1 MFVPHAAVSLSHSE
15 GYYHVSLD
23 NGAELLG
30 KAVIIATGVTYRG
43 LDVAG
48 IERFEGL
55 SVFYSPVD
63 ADKVEAGEPV
73 VIVGGGN
80 SAGQAATAL
89 AASGH
94 RVFVLVRG
102 DGLAQTMST
111 YLLDRIEHDT
121 QITVYPRTVVAAV
134 HGDRQLDSVVIE
146 DRLTGEHTDVR
157 THYVFAMI
165 GAEPHTSWL
174 AGAVQ
179 RDRSGFIPTGDD
191 ITAAVLSDNDWA
203 AVGRGPYLLESS
215 LAGVFAVGDVRAHSV
230 KRVAAAVG
238 EGSMAVRFVQQYLG
252 QTG

>member
-1 MFVPHAAVSLSHSE
+1 MFVPHTAVSLSHSE
-15 GYYHVSLD
+15 GYYHVRLD

-63 ADKVEAGEPV
+63 ADKVEAEEPV

-89 AASGH
+89 AAAGH

-111 YLLDRIEHDT
+111 YLLDRVEHDT
-121 QITVYPRTVVAAV
+121 HITVYPRTLVTAV

-146 DRLTGEHTDVR
+146 DRRTGEHTDLR
-157 THYVFAMI
+157 THYLFAMI

-174 AGAVQ
+174 AGTLQ
-179 RDRSGFIPTGDD
+179 RDRSGFISTGDD
-191 ITAAVLSDNDWA
+191 IPAAVLSDNNWA

-215 LAGVFAVGDVRAHSV
+215 LPGVFAVGDVRANSV

-238 EGSMAVRFVQQYLG
+238 EGSMAVRLAQQYLG